1 MSTLTPAASVRSQ
14 ISSRK
19 SEKNMNKKKLEG
31 EVNQIR
37 GKEELYKSSLNELKD
52 EKKSLKETIEEL
64 KKERVQ
70 YNPARG
76 VHKIISD
83 LEKRTAEQ
91 EQYSRRKSMMWCF
104 QYCTTLFN

>member
-1 MSTLTPAASVRSQ
+1 MPVTHPASMPTLTPAASVRSQ

-19 SEKNMNKKKLEG
+19 LEKNMNKEELEG

-37 GKEELYKSSLNELKD
+37 GKKELYESSLNELKD
-52 EKKSLKETIEEL
+52 ETKSLKETIEEL

-70 YNPARG
+70 YNPSRG
-76 VHKIISD
+76 VYKIILD

-91 EQYSRRKSMMWCF
+91 EQYSGRESMM
-104 QYCTTLFN
+104 